1 MVDNLSI
8 ILCRFSNVSFLFL
21 VLQHHKPKSVIRI
34 SLCRTTQRNPNDRF
48 GLKRVFAFNYG
59 YISIW
64 LLPELPSLMMRIW
77 VVMRSDMVSVWLIT
91 PTFFP

>member
-1 MVDNLSI
+1 MKLE
-8 ILCRFSNVSFLFL
+8 
-21 VLQHHKPKSVIRI
+21 KS
-34 SLCRTTQRNPNDRF
+34 L
-48 GLKRVFAFNYG
+48 LKRVFAFNYG